1 MAENDDTASSNAHLD
16 DADDTDAAE
25 DKDSEG
31 GGIRPS
37 GTDKAAHAGS
47 VGQHP
52 DKMREQGTVD
62 PDKPDP
68 SGGPPG

>member
-1 MAENDDTASSNAHLD
+1 MGDQNDKPSNAHLEHPGH
-16 DADDTDAAE
+16 TDEGGE
-25 DKDSEG
+25 DEDG
-31 GGIRPS
+31 GGIRPT
-37 GTDKAAHAGS
+37 GGDKAAHAGA

-52 DKMREQGTVD
+52 DKMRERGTVD

>member
-1 MAENDDTASSNAHLD
+1 MGDEEQSKPSNENLGEPGDSD
-16 DADDTDAAE
+16 E
-25 DKDSEG
+25 DKGDMG
-31 GGIRPS
+31 GGNRPA
-37 GTDKAAHAGS
+37 GGDKAAHAGA

-52 DKMREQGTVD
+52 DEMRERGTVD

>member
-1 MAENDDTASSNAHLD
+1 MADEEQSKPSNENL
-16 DADDTDAAE
+16 E
-25 DKDSEG
+25 EPGDKDEDGGDMEG
-31 GGIRPS
+31 GNRPA
-37 GTDKAAHAGS
+37 GGDKAAHAGA

-52 DKMREQGTVD
+52 DKMRERGTVD

>member
-1 MAENDDTASSNAHLD
+1 MADTEHGAPSNADLGEPGNRD
-16 DADDTDAAE
+16 E
-25 DKDSEG
+25 DKGDMGEG
-31 GGIRPS
+31 NRPAGG
-37 GTDKAAHAGS
+37 DKAAHPEA

-52 DKMREQGTVD
+52 DKMRERGTVD